1 VSDLDEG
8 TLRRGIGYVIQ
19 NAGLFPHWTI
29 ADNIATV
36 PVLLGSK
43 RRVACLQAIELMV
56 RVGLDPALGRKY
68 PYQLSG
74 CQQQRAGVVRA
85 LAAGPHVL
93 SLEVSIH
100 FSILGRNASVARPRA
115 EVP

>member
-8 TLRRGIGYVIQ
+8 TLRRGIGDVIK
-19 NAGLFPHWTI
+19 NAGLFPHRTI
-29 ADNIATV
+29 ADSIATV
-36 PVLLGSK
+36 PVLLGTK
-43 RRVACLQAIELMV
+43 RRVARLQAIELME
-56 RVGLDPALGRKY
+56 RVGLDPAPGRKY

-74 CQQQRAGVVRA
+74 GQQQRAGVARA
-85 LAAGPHVL
+85 LAADPHVL

-100 FSILGRNASVARPRA
+100 FAILGRNASVTRPRA